1 MKTRCPWL
9 NLKNEEYV
17 RYHDLEW
24 GKPICDDDS
33 LFAALIFEGAQAGL
47 SWETVLKKRDEYL
60 RVFNG
65 LKIDEMAK
73 ISDEKLEK
81 ALLNEGLIRNRLKIY
96 SIRKNAIGIKKIQEC
111 FGSFSGYLWGKVDY
125 EQVPHRFK
133 SMSDYPTEDGLSR
146 EISKELKSYGLSF
159 VGPTIIYAFLQA
171 VGIYQD
177 HSADCFLGGNK

>member
-9 NLKNEEYV
+9 NLENEEYV
-17 RYHDLEW
+17 RYHDSEW
-24 GKPICDDDS
+24 GKPVYDDDS

-65 LKIDEMAK
+65 LKIDKMAK
-73 ISDEKLEK
+73 ISDDKLEK
-81 ALLNEGLIRNRLKIY
+81 ALLNKGLIRNRLKIY
-96 SIRKNAIGIKKIQEC
+96 SIRKNAIGVKKIQES
-111 FGSFSGYLWGKVDY
+111 FGSFSNYLWGKVDH
-125 EQVPHRFK
+125 EQVSHRFK
-133 SMSDYPTEDGLSR
+133 QMSDYPTEDELSR

-177 HSADCFLGGNK
+177 HTVDCFLGEK